1 MKTLHP
7 FSKINNSLAEVTTCN
22 DYQVTV
28 GDKSYLDAI
37 SGLYNCPLGYSSD
50 TIKTAIFDAT
60 NNLPSSH
67 IFSIIPGISQT
78 NIYLTALE
86 DKLKQHIPFAE
97 QLYITNSGSEA
108 VDSAIGLCKLHSGSN
123 RHKVMSYSG
132 SYHGSTRATLSAS
145 GNLSVSNNEFIF
157 VDFYSFYDNRSVDE
171 YLDYIEGKIKRANPE
186 KVLAFIAEP
195 MIGAS
200 GGFFMKENILPKLKT
215 LLNKYG
221 IYLILDEV
229 ISGFGRLG
237 EMFAWKK
244 YNVIPDVLIVS
255 KAITNGYMPLG
266 CCVTTFKFDSDQ
278 AIAYGYTMAG
288 HPISCAA
295 ALASIDIIRTCIED
309 DTISELSNYV
319 LDRLEKYDIE
329 SRCYKIDSSGLFIA
343 LHFSQ
348 YEDRYV
354 QIDAAVNKGAALATK
369 IRERGIITRGNPKSL
384 IISPG
389 YLMSKLQIDN
399 IIKTISDVL

>member
-7 FSKINNSLAEVTTCN
+7 FSKISNSLAEVTTSN
-22 DYQVTV
+22 DYYVTV
-28 GDKSYLDAI
+28 GDKLYLDAI
-37 SGLYNCPLGYSSD
+37 SGLYNCPLGYSSGI
-50 TIKTAIFDAT
+50 IKTAIFDAT

-67 IFSIIPGISQT
+67 IFSIIPEISQT

-86 DKLKQHIPFAE
+86 NKLKQHIPFAE
-97 QLYITNSGSEA
+97 QLFVTNSGSEA
-108 VDSAIGLCKLHSGSN
+108 VDSAIGLCKLHSKSS

-132 SYHGSTRATLSAS
+132 SYHGSTRTTLSAS
-145 GNLSVSNNEFIF
+145 GNLSVSNSEFIF
-157 VDFYSFYDNRSVDE
+157 VDFYAFYDNRSADE
-171 YLDYIEGKIKRANPE
+171 YINYIEEKIKHANPE
-186 KVLAFIAEP
+186 EVLAFIAEP

-200 GGFFMKENILPKLKT
+200 GGFFMKENILPKLKA
-215 LLNKYG
+215 LLARYG

-237 EMFAWKK
+237 EMFAWEK
-244 YNVIPDVLIVS
+244 YGIIPDALIIS

-266 CCVTTFKFDSDQ
+266 CCITTFKFDNDQ
-278 AIAYGYTMAG
+278 AIAYGYTMSG

-295 ALASIDIIRTCIED
+295 ALASIDIIESCVENNAI
-309 DTISELSNYV
+309 IGLSNYV
-319 LDRLEKYDIE
+319 LDQLEKHDIK

-348 YEDRYV
+348 YTDRYV
-354 QIDAAVNKGAALATK
+354 QVDAAINKGAVLATK
-369 IRERGIITRGNPKSL
+369 IRERGILTRGNPKSL

-389 YLMSKLQIDN
+389 YLMSKVQIDS